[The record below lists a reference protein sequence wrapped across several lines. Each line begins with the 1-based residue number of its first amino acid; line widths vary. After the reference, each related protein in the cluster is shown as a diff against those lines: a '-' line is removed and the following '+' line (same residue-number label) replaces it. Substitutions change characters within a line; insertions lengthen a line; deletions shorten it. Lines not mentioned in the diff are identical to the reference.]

1 MNKYKGI
8 QGNRMRQVR
17 GMNKT
22 LQNQNLEVKGIK
34 KTKPK
39 AILEMEILRKR
50 TGTTDTSI
58 TSMIQEME
66 YRISGLE
73 DMMDK
78 ISTLV

>member
-1 MNKYKGI
+1 
-8 QGNRMRQVR
+8 MRQVR